1 MKRVLRK
8 RISTWSVI
16 SIAAVIGV
24 AFASAFALNRPVP
37 EFLIAKEDLE
47 PGQKISLSQLAA
59 RPVSLG
65 ESGAAYWKLQEYE
78 EGRVTTDFIAK
89 GELLPLRQLSLTQLS
104 GMTTIV
110 LLPAME
116 ISPSVVPGSWVQ
128 IWRTIEGPQGFVSER
143 VVERSQVVSVIAD
156 GSLVSGNKSQV
167 EVAVTEEQSGIII
180 QSMSA
185 EQDIFVLVTL

>member
-1 MKRVLRK
+1 M
-8 RISTWSVI
+8 
-16 SIAAVIGV
+16 
-24 AFASAFALNRPVP
+24 
-37 EFLIAKEDLE
+37 
-47 PGQKISLSQLAA
+47 
-59 RPVSLG
+59 
-65 ESGAAYWKLQEYE
+65 
-78 EGRVTTDFIAK
+78 TTDFIAK

>member
-8 RISTWSVI
+8 RVSTWSVI

-24 AFASAFALNRPVP
+24 SFAAAFGLNRPVP

-47 PGQKISLSQLAA
+47 PGQKISISQLAA
-59 RPVSLG
+59 RPISLG
-65 ESGAAYWKLQEYE
+65 ESEVAYWKLQEYE
-78 EGRVTTDFIAK
+78 EGHVATDFIAK
-89 GELLPLRQLSLTQLS
+89 GELLPLRQLSLTHLS

-110 LLPAME
+110 LLPALE
-116 ISPSVVPGSWVQ
+116 ISPSIVPGSWVQ
-128 IWRTIEGPQGFVSER
+128 IWRTIEGPQGFLSER

-185 EQDIFVLVTL
+185 KQDIFVLVTL

>member
-8 RISTWSVI
+8 RVSTWSVI

-24 AFASAFALNRPVP
+24 SFAAAFGLNRPVP

-47 PGQKISLSQLAA
+47 PGQKISISQLAA
-59 RPVSLG
+59 RPISLG
-65 ESGAAYWKLQEYE
+65 ESEVAYWKLQEYE
-78 EGRVTTDFIAK
+78 EGHVATDFIAK

-110 LLPAME
+110 LLPALE
-116 ISPSVVPGSWVQ
+116 ISPSIVPGSWVQ
-128 IWRTIEGPQGFVSER
+128 IWRTIEGPQGFLSER

-185 EQDIFVLVTL
+185 KQDIFVLVTL